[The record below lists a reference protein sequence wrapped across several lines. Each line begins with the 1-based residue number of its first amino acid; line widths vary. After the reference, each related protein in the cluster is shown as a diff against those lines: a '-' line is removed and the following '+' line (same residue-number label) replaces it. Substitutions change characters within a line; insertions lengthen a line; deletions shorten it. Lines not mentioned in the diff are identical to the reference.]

1 MEKNVRTDFV
11 WFHRNAFTRF
21 VSSRRNGKKRK
32 EKKMREE
39 RVVKGHAF
47 HPSAVWG
54 KERKDLA
61 RLEYHTCPAC
71 RISGVM
77 QTWAMLEGPQSS
89 QAPSTSVHDWEKSRM
104 YCYLPFCFKVFKYY
118 YCFFQSSFTSWS
130 FVSSIFSSPLRL
142 VNPLRQETNIK
153 DAAVCL

>member
-1 MEKNVRTDFV
+1 MISQERLHTVCV
-11 WFHRNAFTRF
+11 EQ
-21 VSSRRNGKKRK
+21 KKRK
-32 EKKMREE
+32 KKKKMREE

-77 QTWAMLEGPQSS
+77 QT
-89 QAPSTSVHDWEKSRM
+89 
-104 YCYLPFCFKVFKYY
+104 
-118 YCFFQSSFTSWS
+118 
-130 FVSSIFSSPLRL
+130 
-142 VNPLRQETNIK
+142 
-153 DAAVCL
+153 